1 MMAPAQVTTAPTS
14 AHPKGYLQSASR
26 VLRAILVLFAV
37 QGIGAAGYYYLGW
50 RFQEGLWSL
59 WECLYM
65 TAVTVSTV
73 GFGEVLDVTSVPG
86 GREWT
91 LILLIFGVS
100 ANLYVLSSL
109 TSFILEGDFTQM
121 RRYRSRIRRMQRMS
135 GHYIVCGVGTTGQHV
150 VRELIAVGE
159 KVVAI
164 DLEAANLAVVDEKKA
179 VPLQADATDDEV
191 LARAGIDR
199 AKGIVAALDDD
210 KTNMFVVVSARQAN
224 PTIRIVAKSV
234 SQSAVQKLR
243 RAGADAV
250 VSPNFIGGLRLASE
264 LLRPQVVRFLD
275 QMLRED
281 AGLRIEEATVGREG
295 PAVGDTLGSARL
307 RDVTGCLVLAI
318 REPDGKATHAP
329 PASAVIQPGQTLIA
343 IGTHEQ
349 ILHLRKL
356 VGARPGSPEPTPDQE

>member
-1 MMAPAQVTTAPTS
+1 M
-14 AHPKGYLQSASR
+14 
-26 VLRAILVLFAV
+26 VLLAV
-37 QGIGAAGYYYLGW
+37 QGIGSAGYYYLGW
-50 RFQEGLWSL
+50 HFEEGLWSF

-73 GFGEVLDVTSVPG
+73 GFGEILDVTAVPG

-91 LILLIFGVS
+91 LALLIVGVS

-135 GHYIVCGVGTTGQHV
+135 GHYIVCGVGTTGRHV
-150 VRELIAVGE
+150 VNELIAVGE

-164 DLEAANLAVVDEKKA
+164 DVDAASLGVVDEKKA
-179 VPLQADATDDEV
+179 VPLEADATDDEV
-191 LARAGIDR
+191 LASAGIGR

-224 PTIRIVAKSV
+224 PRIRIVAKAV
-234 SQSAVQKLR
+234 TQSAMGKLR

-281 AGLRIEEATVGREG
+281 AGLRIEEATIGQQG
-295 PAVGDTLGSARL
+295 PAVGGTLGSARL
-307 RDVTGCLVLAI
+307 RDVTGSLVLAI
-318 REPDGKATHAP
+318 RDPDGKVTHAP
-329 PASAVIQPGQTLIA
+329 PASAAIEPGSTLIA
-343 IGTHEQ
+343 IGSPEQ
-349 ILHLRKL
+349 IRHLRDL
-356 VGARPGSPEPTPDQE
+356 VGALSLSTEPSPDQA

>member
-1 MMAPAQVTTAPTS
+1 
-14 AHPKGYLQSASR
+14 
-26 VLRAILVLFAV
+26 VLRAFMVLLAV
-37 QGIGAAGYYYLGW
+37 QGIGSAGYFYLGW
-50 RFQEGLWSL
+50 RFQEGLWGF

-73 GFGEVLDVTSVPG
+73 GFGEILDVTAVPG

-91 LILLIFGVS
+91 LALLIFGVS

-121 RRYRSRIRRMQRMS
+121 RRYRSRNRRMQRMK

-150 VRELIAVGE
+150 VRELVTVGE

-164 DLEAANLAVVDEKKA
+164 DLEAANLTAVDEKKG

-224 PTIRIVAKSV
+224 PEIRIVAKAV
-234 SQSAVQKLR
+234 SQSAAEKLR

-281 AGLRIEEATVGREG
+281 SGLRIEEATVGRDG
-295 PAVGDTLGSARL
+295 PAVGKTLGSARL
-307 RDVTGCLVLAI
+307 RDTTGCLVLAI
-318 REPDGKATHAP
+318 REPDGKVTHSP
-329 PASAVIQPGQTLIA
+329 PASAVVEAGQTLIA

-349 ILHLRKL
+349 IVHLRQL
-356 VGARPGSPEPTPDQE
+356 VGARAHSQEPTADQG